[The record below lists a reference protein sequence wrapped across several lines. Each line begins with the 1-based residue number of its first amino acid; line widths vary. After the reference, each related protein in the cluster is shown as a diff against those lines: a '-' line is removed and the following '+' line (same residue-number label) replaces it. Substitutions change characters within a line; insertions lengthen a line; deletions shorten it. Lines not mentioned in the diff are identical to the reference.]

1 MNGRSIVRVLIG
13 TSILVVAVWFMM
25 RGVDLSA
32 MFDILKHADLVIAAS
47 CIPLV
52 IGSHLMRAIR
62 WRTLLRPTNHVTH
75 LSTAFNSV
83 MIGYAAN
90 TIVPR
95 SGELIRPWVFARR
108 EGMPVATAMSSV
120 LVERVI
126 DVLTLLLA
134 IALVMVL
141 APGRFSEILPG
152 FTPSM
157 VATRLALPIGLL
169 VVVLSLIVF
178 TPLGIAIVHRVIR
191 PMFSGLAEKL
201 EKILTTVREGMSIIG
216 QPRLYARLVL
226 ETVII
231 WVLYALPLWII
242 MQSLPFLSAHTI
254 TMVDAAIMLVIISV
268 GVTIAPTPGALG
280 VYQSFAQ
287 TALVVLAGATPTEGL
302 AFGMLAW
309 TVNYGLAFV
318 VGAICWLIES
328 RNGITFRSLS
338 KDSAPI

>member
-1 MNGRSIVRVLIG
+1 MNTRSIIRVLLG
-13 TSILVVAVWFMM
+13 ATILVVAVWYMM
-25 RGVDLSA
+25 RGVDLQA
-32 MFDILKHADLVIAAS
+32 MVDILKHSNLFIAAS

-52 IGSHLMRAIR
+52 LGSHLMRAIR
-62 WRTLLRPTNHVTH
+62 WRTLLRPTPHTTH
-75 LSTAFNSV
+75 LSTAFNAV

-95 SGELIRPWVFARR
+95 SGELIRPWVFAKR
-108 EGMPVATAMSSV
+108 EAMPVATAMSSV

-134 IALVMVL
+134 ITFVMVL
-141 APGRFSEILPG
+141 APTRFSEILPG
-152 FTPSM
+152 FTPQM

-169 VVVLSLIVF
+169 VVVLAIIVF
-178 TPLGIAIVHRVIR
+178 TPLGVAIVHRLVR
-191 PMFSGLAEKL
+191 PMFEGLASKL

-216 QPRLYARLVL
+216 QPRLYARLVI

-231 WVLYALPLWII
+231 WILYALPLWII
-242 MQSLPFLSAHTI
+242 TMSLPFPSAHTI

-309 TVNYGLAFV
+309 VVNYGLAFV

-328 RNGITFRSLS
+328 RHGITFRSLS
-338 KDSAPI
+338 SNS

>member
-141 APGRFSEILPG
+141 APDGSPRSSLASRPRWLPHVWHY
-152 FTPSM
+152 PSDSW
-157 VATRLALPIGLL
+157 
-169 VVVLSLIVF
+169 SLCF
-178 TPLGIAIVHRVIR
+178 H
-191 PMFSGLAEKL
+191 S
-201 EKILTTVREGMSIIG
+201 S
-216 QPRLYARLVL
+216 YSHHS
-226 ETVII
+226 
-231 WVLYALPLWII
+231 ALPLCTA
-242 MQSLPFLSAHTI
+242 SFVRCSAVLPRS
-254 TMVDAAIMLVIISV
+254 SRRSS
-268 GVTIAPTPGALG
+268 PP
-280 VYQSFAQ
+280 
-287 TALVVLAGATPTEGL
+287 
-302 AFGMLAW
+302 
-309 TVNYGLAFV
+309 FV
-318 VGAICWLIES
+318 KG
-328 RNGITFRSLS
+328 
-338 KDSAPI
+338 